1 MSARRAWPSERA
13 VLVVVALLVRLVVV
27 AAAEPEP
34 VWDGRYFDAFARR
47 LARGE
52 GYTVSVEGD
61 SGALRPTAHYPVGY
75 PALLALAYRL
85 FGDRVGVAFLVQ
97 CALGAALVAVVHAI
111 AERTS
116 GPRGARVA
124 GLVAALHP
132 GLVLQAP
139 LVMAE
144 PLAALLYAC
153 LVACMLHTPAHLGI
167 AALGGLVAGFATL
180 VRPQTLLLAPAL
192 VACALMTAAPASSE
206 PRVNEGPASARSDLR
221 RSFAAALVF
230 AGALAAVVAP
240 WSLRNARVLDG
251 PALVSTNG
259 GWNLAIGALPGATG
273 RYRAL
278 PSGHGCEAI
287 GGEVAV
293 DRCLGAKAR
302 DAIAADPRAFLALVP
317 AKLSYAIDYEA
328 FPVEALH
335 EAHPERVPE
344 GLRRAAWRVLMVLH
358 QALLLGA
365 AVAVFRL
372 RRARVWIGAAAF
384 SLLPMIALGRPTSG
398 GVAVALGVVLCA
410 ERAILDR
417 LVGASLLVFL
427 GTHAVFFGEDRYHV
441 VLEALL
447 TLPLAARF
455 PGAAAEP
462 GSQRRA
468 GEPGAD
474 AAAIAAPK

>member
-1 MSARRAWPSERA
+1 MTTRRAWPSERA
-13 VLVVVALLVRLVVV
+13 WLVALALLVRLAVV

-52 GYTVSVEGD
+52 GYAVAIEGGD
-61 SGALRPTAHYPVGY
+61 GALRSTAHYPVGY
-75 PALLALAYRL
+75 PALLGLAYRL
-85 FGDRVGVAFLVQ
+85 FGDHVGVAFVLQ
-97 CALGAALVAVVHAI
+97 CLLGAALVAVVHAL
-111 AERTS
+111 AERAS
-116 GPRGARVA
+116 GAKGARVA

-144 PLAALLYAC
+144 PLAALLYAG

-192 VACALMTAAPASSE
+192 LAYALVAARAPW
-206 PRVNEGPASARSDLR
+206 R
-221 RSFAAALVF
+221 RSLL
-230 AGALAAVVAP
+230 AGAVVLGTLAATVAP
-240 WSLRNARVLDG
+240 WSLRNARALDG
-251 PALVSTNG
+251 PAIVSTNG

-278 PSGHGCEAI
+278 PSGHGCEGV

-302 DAIAADPRAFLALVP
+302 GAIAADPLAFLALVP
-317 AKLSYAIDYEA
+317 AKIAYAIDYEA
-328 FPVEALH
+328 FPIEALH

-344 GLRRAAWRVLMVLH
+344 GLRRSAWRVLMVLH

-365 AVAVFRL
+365 AVAVLRL
-372 RRARVWIGAAAF
+372 RRARVWIGAAAV
-384 SLLPMIALGRPTSG
+384 SLLPMLALGRPTSG
-398 GVAVALGVVLCA
+398 GVAVALGVALVT
-410 ERAILDR
+410 ERALLDR
-417 LVGASLLVFL
+417 LIGATLLVFL

-447 TLPLAARF
+447 ALPLAARI
-455 PGAAAEP
+455 A
-462 GSQRRA
+462 
-468 GEPGAD
+468 
-474 AAAIAAPK
+474 AAPK

>member
-61 SGALRPTAHYPVGY
+61 GGTLRPTAHYPVGY
-75 PALLALAYRL
+75 PALLGLAYRL

-116 GPRGARVA
+116 GARGARVA

-144 PLAALLYAC
+144 PLAALLYAG

-192 VACALMTAAPASSE
+192 LACAIVAARAPL
-206 PRVNEGPASARSDLR
+206 PRRLAG
-221 RSFAAALVF
+221 ALVF
-230 AGALAAVVAP
+230 AGALGLVVAP

-302 DAIAADPRAFLALVP
+302 EAVAKDPRAFLALVP

-344 GLRRAAWRVLMVLH
+344 GLRRAAWRVLMVVH

-365 AVAVFRL
+365 AVAVFG
-372 RRARVWIGAAAF
+372 ARSSRVRVGAAAVA
-384 SLLPMIALGRPTSG
+384 LVPMLALARPTSA
-398 GVAVALGVVLCA
+398 GVAVALGVALVT
-410 ERAILDR
+410 ERALLDR
-417 LVGASLLVFL
+417 LIGASLLVFL

-447 TLPLAARF
+447 ALPLATRL
-455 PGAAAEP
+455 PGAGVDARP
-462 GSQRRA
+462 T
-468 GEPGAD
+468 
-474 AAAIAAPK
+474 AAAPEDAEDARPAAIDAPK